1 LRRVL
6 GLVGISDFSMQLQP
20 RTAFQPGMSAVCVVK
35 QRTGTLSG
43 EEQGTGLPV
52 AHLPLSEVAYLGK
65 LHPAVAAHYKLKKS
79 VYLLE
84 INLGLLFEL
93 LKPSRK
99 YQPLPK
105 YPSVDR
111 DIAMIVSADIPYQSI
126 REVIVKS
133 AGNLAERVELFD
145 LFSGQ
150 GISPGHY
157 SLAVHVVYRDSNK
170 TLSDED
176 VNRLH
181 AQVLETL
188 KNNLKIEI
196 RM

>member
-1 LRRVL
+1 
-6 GLVGISDFSMQLQP
+6 
-20 RTAFQPGMSAVCVVK
+20 
-35 QRTGTLSG
+35 
-43 EEQGTGLPV
+43 
-52 AHLPLSEVAYLGK
+52 
-65 LHPAVAAHYKLKKS
+65 
-79 VYLLE
+79 
-84 INLGLLFEL
+84 LGLLFEL